1 MIKKIAKETVYV
13 ETKEDLVMKD
23 WFSWQST
30 KDKNLSV
37 NYAMYIENKR
47 MHKAFDRIKT
57 VIKNLLEVE
66 TSDMSDKDIE
76 QLGYRLRRHVV
87 KSEWSAFRK
96 KYAKDFKRLGIEGKI
111 KKVNESYRVASSL
124 YDVFGL

>member
-1 MIKKIAKETVYV
+1 MLNKIAKATVYV
-13 ETKEDLVMKD
+13 ETEGDLVMKD

-30 KDKNLSV
+30 KDKNLFV

-47 MHKAFDRIKT
+47 MHKAFGRIKT

-66 TSDMSDKDIE
+66 TSDMSDDNLA
-76 QLGYRLRRHVV
+76 QVGYRLRRHVI

-96 KYAKDFKRLGIEGKI
+96 TYAKDFKRLGIEKKI
-111 KKVNESYRVASSL
+111 KKVNASYLVASSL
-124 YDVFGL
+124 YDAFGL